1 MKTFL
6 TEPST
11 ERERSV
17 DAINGR
23 DDGGEGGREVVDG
36 ARARTAPEVRGMS
49 SGVVSRRRETVKTLA
64 DSLVR
69 DCAMLHDLHLR
80 LQLRL

>member
-23 DDGGEGGREVVDG
+23 DDGGGGGREVVDG
-36 ARARTAPEVRGMS
+36 ARTSAALEVRGMS
-49 SGVVSRRRETVKTLA
+49 SGVVSRRRETVVPNKSRPWLTHWF
-64 DSLVR
+64 VIE
-69 DCAMLHDLHLR
+69 
-80 LQLRL
+80 